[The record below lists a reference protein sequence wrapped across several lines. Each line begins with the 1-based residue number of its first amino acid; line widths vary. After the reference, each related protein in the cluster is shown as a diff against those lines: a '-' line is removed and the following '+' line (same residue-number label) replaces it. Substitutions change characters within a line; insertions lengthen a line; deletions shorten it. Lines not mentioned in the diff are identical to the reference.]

1 MIQVSRPRELLV
13 GVSPIRTFYEI
24 QTQLVML
31 DLLKPMKSGVD
42 VCRQIRSMSDALVVS
57 LSGVEDVEFGK
68 ELLAPPPVTQ
78 PQQTAA
84 PGMIRTR
91 SWQVRVLRRR
101 AS

>member
-1 MIQVSRPRELLV
+1 
-13 GVSPIRTFYEI
+13 
-24 QTQLVML
+24 ML

-42 VCRQIRSMSDALVVS
+42 VCRQIRSMSDALAVS

-68 ELLAPPPVTQ
+68 ELLAPPPPVTQ